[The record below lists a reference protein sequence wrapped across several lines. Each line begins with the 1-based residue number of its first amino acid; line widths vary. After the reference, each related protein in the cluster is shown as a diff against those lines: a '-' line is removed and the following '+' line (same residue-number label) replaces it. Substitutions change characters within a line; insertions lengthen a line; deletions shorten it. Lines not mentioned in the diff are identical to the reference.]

1 MSRHLSFLLLA
12 SLIVLELDMITSI
25 MIPSVS
31 CLYGRCLMVSPS
43 SLRWAQFGEGSM
55 IKRANRIQEI
65 KREQLPWTRLKR
77 GPDEEVITET
87 KRDAG
92 EWTRLKNET
101 AGIFGA
107 NLRNNNN
114 NSDDWARTK
123 KGRERAVISF
133 FDWARLKRG
142 LEVEEDVGWIRMM

>member
-77 GPDEEVITET
+77 GPDEEVIAET

-92 EWTRLKNET
+92 EWTRLKKET
-101 AGIFGA
+101 GA
-107 NLRNNNN
+107 RNDN
-114 NSDDWARTK
+114 DDGARTK

-142 LEVEEDVGWIRMM
+142 LGSWMKRGSEVEEDGGWIRMM